1 MQENADKPNEQQD
14 VIADYANNLQELEIR
29 GYENTVKKARNA
41 LFWAGGLIFA
51 WEMIAMLR
59 EGMGFEPIVF
69 AFAFII
75 GGIFVALAFWTKKKP
90 FTALIAGLILFII
103 YNAFVVYVNGI
114 MEGGVG
120 VAKALFSGII
130 IKVVILYHLITPIKD
145 AKALQEAKKN
155 KF

>member
-1 MQENADKPNEQQD
+1 MQENTDQPNESKD
-14 VIADYANNLQELEIR
+14 VIADYANNLKELEII

-51 WEMIAMLR
+51 WEMIAMFR
-59 EGMGFEPIVF
+59 EGLGFEPIVF
-69 AFAFII
+69 AFAFVI

-90 FTALIAGLILFII
+90 FTALIIGLVAFIA
-103 YNAFVVYVNGI
+103 YNAFVVYVNGVA
-114 MEGGVG
+114 EGSTG

-130 IKVVILYHLITPIKD
+130 VKVFILIYLIMPLKD
-145 AKALQEAKKN
+145 AKALQEARKN